1 MSLAGDILCLENPKD
16 ATPKLL
22 ELKHEFS
29 KAAGYKANIQM
40 DLPAGV
46 SHRNPPAGAGNT
58 SSTLGPEDAT
68 GGASKPVSHNH

>member
-1 MSLAGDILCLENPKD
+1 MAGDILCLENPKD

-58 SSTLGPEDAT
+58 SSTLGPRRCHT
-68 GGASKPVSHNH
+68 GGATKPVSHNH

>member
-1 MSLAGDILCLENPKD
+1 MAGDILCLENPKD
-16 ATPKLL
+16 ATLKLL

-46 SHRNPPAGAGNT
+46 RIGIRPLAGNT
-58 SSTLGPEDAT
+58 SSTLGPRRCHT
-68 GGASKPVSHNH
+68 GGATKPVSHNH

>member
-1 MSLAGDILCLENPKD
+1 MAGDILCLENPKD

-40 DLPAGV
+40 DFPAGI
-46 SHRNPPAGAGNT
+46 SRRNPPAGAGDR
-58 SSTLGPEDAT
+58 SSTLGPRRCLT
-68 GGASKPVSHNH
+68 GGATKPVSHNH